1 MKPLFAQT
9 PSLNTRMLLAVV
21 ASLLLYF
28 LDTRLDYFKPVRM
41 TLSTVVYPV
50 QKLASMPDDFT
61 TWFADFFQGHRQLRE
76 KIMKLEA
83 QNLTNSVRMQK
94 MQALESENMRLREL
108 LGSSFRLKERVQVAE
123 LLSVDLDPFYQHVI
137 IDKGETFGVY
147 EGQPVL
153 DSLGVMGQVAEVSQ
167 FSSRVVLLTDPSHS
181 IPVQIVRNG
190 LRAVVT
196 GRGLG
201 ENLRM
206 EFLPHNADVRVGDL
220 LVTSGLGGRF
230 PVGYPVGKVISV
242 NFPQGKSFAEI
253 TVSPAA
259 RLATSREVMLVLP
272 GEKID
277 FGITFPLQ
285 IEESDLPALEEQPAA
300 DAPITSSEEN
310 N

>member
-1 MKPLFAQT
+1 
-9 PSLNTRMLLAVV
+9 MLLAVV

-41 TLSTVVYPV
+41 TLSTAVYPV

-61 TWFADFFQGHRQLRE
+61 TWFTDFFQGHRQLRE

-108 LGSSFRLKERVQVAE
+108 LGSSFRLQERVQVAE

-201 ENLRM
+201 ENLQM

-253 TVSPAA
+253 SVSPAA

-277 FGITFPLQ
+277 FGITYPLQ
-285 IEESDLPALEEQPAA
+285 IEESDLPAVEEQPAV
-300 DAPITSSEEN
+300 DAPVMPSEESN
-310 N
+310 

>member
-1 MKPLFAQT
+1 
-9 PSLNTRMLLAVV
+9 MLLAVV

-41 TLSTVVYPV
+41 TLSTVVYPA

-108 LGSSFRLKERVQVAE
+108 LGSSFRLQERVQVAE

-201 ENLRM
+201 ENLQM

-253 TVSPAA
+253 TVTPAA

>member
-1 MKPLFAQT
+1 
-9 PSLNTRMLLAVV
+9 MLLAVV

-108 LGSSFRLKERVQVAE
+108 LGSSFRLQERVQVAE

-201 ENLRM
+201 ENLQM

-253 TVSPAA
+253 TVTPAA

>member
-1 MKPLFAQT
+1 
-9 PSLNTRMLLAVV
+9 MLLAVV

-61 TWFADFFQGHRQLRE
+61 TWFAGFFQGHRQLRE

-108 LGSSFRLKERVQVAE
+108 LGSSFRLQERVQVAE

-137 IDKGETFGVY
+137 IDKGDTFGVY

-153 DSLGVMGQVAEVSQ
+153 DSLGVMGQVAQVSQ

-201 ENLRM
+201 ENLQM

-253 TVSPAA
+253 TVTPAA

-285 IEESDLPALEEQPAA
+285 IEESELPALEEQPVA
-300 DAPITSSEEN
+300 DEPITPSEEN

>member
-1 MKPLFAQT
+1 
-9 PSLNTRMLLAVV
+9 MLLAIV
-21 ASLLLYF
+21 ASVLLYF
-28 LDTRLDYFKPVRM
+28 LDTRLDYFKPIRAS
-41 TLSTVVYPV
+41 LSTVVYPV
-50 QKLASMPDDFT
+50 QKIASMPDDIVS
-61 TWFADFFQGHRQLRE
+61 WFSELFQGHQQLRE
-76 KIMKLEA
+76 QIMTLEA

-108 LGSSFRLKERVQVAE
+108 LGSSFRLQERVQVAE

-137 IDKGETFGVY
+137 IDKGVAFGVY
-147 EGQPVL
+147 DGQPVL

-201 ENLRM
+201 ESLQM

-230 PVGYPVGKVISV
+230 PVGYPVGSVISV
-242 NFPQGKSFAEI
+242 DFPQGKSFAEI
-253 TVSPAA
+253 AVAPAA
-259 RLATSREVMLVLP
+259 RLSTSREVMLVLP

-277 FGITFPLQ
+277 FGITYPLQ
-285 IEESDLPALEEQPAA
+285 IESSDGKVCQISRSKIMLTHQLRTVT
-300 DAPITSSEEN
+300 DGYG
-310 N
+310 

>member
-1 MKPLFAQT
+1 
-9 PSLNTRMLLAVV
+9 MLLAVV

-41 TLSTVVYPV
+41 TLSTAVYPV

-61 TWFADFFQGHRQLRE
+61 TWFTDFFQGHRQLRE

-108 LGSSFRLKERVQVAE
+108 LGSSFRLQERVQVAE

-201 ENLRM
+201 ANLQM

-253 TVSPAA
+253 SVSPAA

-277 FGITFPLQ
+277 FGITYPLQ
-285 IEESDLPALEEQPAA
+285 IEESDLPAVEEQPALEEQPAV
-300 DAPITSSEEN
+300 DAPVTPSEESN
-310 N
+310 

>member
-1 MKPLFAQT
+1 
-9 PSLNTRMLLAVV
+9 MLLAVV

-108 LGSSFRLKERVQVAE
+108 LGSSFRLQERVQVAE

-153 DSLGVMGQVAEVSQ
+153 DSLGVMGQVAQVSQ

-201 ENLRM
+201 ENLQM

-253 TVSPAA
+253 TVTPAA

>member
-1 MKPLFAQT
+1 
-9 PSLNTRMLLAVV
+9 MLLAVV

-108 LGSSFRLKERVQVAE
+108 LGSSFRLQERVQVAE

-201 ENLRM
+201 ENLQM

-253 TVSPAA
+253 SVSPAA

-285 IEESDLPALEEQPAA
+285 IEESDLPAVEEQPALEEQPAV
-300 DAPITSSEEN
+300 DAPVTPSEESN
-310 N
+310 

>member
-1 MKPLFAQT
+1 
-9 PSLNTRMLLAVV
+9 MLLAVV

-28 LDTRLDYFKPVRM
+28 LDTRLDYFKPARM

-108 LGSSFRLKERVQVAE
+108 LGSSFRLQERVQVAE

-201 ENLRM
+201 ENLQM

-253 TVSPAA
+253 TVTPAA

-285 IEESDLPALEEQPAA
+285 IEESDLPALEEQPSA
-300 DAPITSSEEN
+300 DAPITPSEEN

>member
-1 MKPLFAQT
+1 
-9 PSLNTRMLLAVV
+9 MLLAVV

-61 TWFADFFQGHRQLRE
+61 TWFTDFFQGHRQLRE

-108 LGSSFRLKERVQVAE
+108 LGSSFRLQERVQVAE

-201 ENLRM
+201 ENLQM

-253 TVSPAA
+253 TVTPAA

-285 IEESDLPALEEQPAA
+285 IEESDLPALEDQPAA
-300 DAPITSSEEN
+300 DAPITPSEEN

>member
-1 MKPLFAQT
+1 
-9 PSLNTRMLLAVV
+9 MLLAVI

-28 LDTRLDYFKPVRM
+28 LDTQLDYFKPVRAA
-41 TLSTVVYPV
+41 LSTAVYPV
-50 QKLASMPDDFT
+50 QKIASFPDDVLR
-61 TWFADFFQGHRQLRE
+61 WSADLFQGHQQLRE
-76 KIMKLEA
+76 KIMTLEA

-108 LGSSFRLKERVQVAE
+108 LGSSFRLQERVQVAE

-137 IDKGETFGVY
+137 IDKGEAFGVH

-153 DSLGVMGQVAEVSQ
+153 DALGVMGQVAEVSQ

-201 ENLRM
+201 ETLQM
-206 EFLPHNADVRVGDL
+206 EFLPHNADVREGDL
-220 LVTSGLGGRF
+220 VITSGLGGRF
-230 PVGYPVGKVISV
+230 PVGYPVGTITSV
-242 NFPQGKSFAEI
+242 DFPQGKPFADI
-253 TVSPAA
+253 AVDPAA
-259 RLATSREVMLVLP
+259 HLSTSREVMLVIP

-277 FGITFPLQ
+277 FGVTYPLQ
-285 IEESDLPALEEQPAA
+285 AEDPESQEQSVDLEAVVGQDEMPAESTQ
-300 DAPITSSEEN
+300 
-310 N
+310 

>member
-1 MKPLFAQT
+1 
-9 PSLNTRMLLAVV
+9 MLLAVV

-61 TWFADFFQGHRQLRE
+61 TWFADFFQGHLQLRE

-108 LGSSFRLKERVQVAE
+108 LGSSFRLQERVQVAE

-201 ENLRM
+201 ENLQM

-253 TVSPAA
+253 TVTPAA

>member
-1 MKPLFAQT
+1 
-9 PSLNTRMLLAVV
+9 MLLAVV

-108 LGSSFRLKERVQVAE
+108 LGSSFRLQERVQVAE

-201 ENLRM
+201 ENLQM

-253 TVSPAA
+253 SVSPAA

>member
-1 MKPLFAQT
+1 
-9 PSLNTRMLLAVV
+9 MLLAVV

-108 LGSSFRLKERVQVAE
+108 LGSSFRLQERVQVAE

-201 ENLRM
+201 ENLQM

-253 TVSPAA
+253 TVTPAA

-277 FGITFPLQ
+277 FGITYPLQ
-285 IEESDLPALEEQPAA
+285 IEESDLPAVEEQPAA

>member
-1 MKPLFAQT
+1 
-9 PSLNTRMLLAVV
+9 MLLAVV

-108 LGSSFRLKERVQVAE
+108 LGSSFRLQERVQVAE

-201 ENLRM
+201 ENLQM

>member
-1 MKPLFAQT
+1 
-9 PSLNTRMLLAVV
+9 MLLAVV

-108 LGSSFRLKERVQVAE
+108 LGSSFRLQERVQVAE

-201 ENLRM
+201 ENLQM

-253 TVSPAA
+253 TVTPAA

-285 IEESDLPALEEQPAA
+285 IEESDLPALEEQPA
-300 DAPITSSEEN
+300 SN
-310 N
+310 

>member
-1 MKPLFAQT
+1 
-9 PSLNTRMLLAVV
+9 
-21 ASLLLYF
+21 
-28 LDTRLDYFKPVRM
+28 
-41 TLSTVVYPV
+41 
-50 QKLASMPDDFT
+50 
-61 TWFADFFQGHRQLRE
+61 
-76 KIMKLEA
+76 
-83 QNLTNSVRMQK
+83 
-94 MQALESENMRLREL
+94 
-108 LGSSFRLKERVQVAE
+108 
-123 LLSVDLDPFYQHVI
+123 
-137 IDKGETFGVY
+137 
-147 EGQPVL
+147 
-153 DSLGVMGQVAEVSQ
+153 MGQVAEVSQ

-201 ENLRM
+201 ENLQM

-253 TVSPAA
+253 TVTPAA

>member
-1 MKPLFAQT
+1 
-9 PSLNTRMLLAVV
+9 MLLALV

-28 LDTRLDYFKPVRM
+28 VDSRLDYFKPVRA
-41 TLSTVVYPV
+41 TLSTVVYPI
-50 QKLASMPDDFT
+50 QKIASMPEDMAN
-61 TWFADFFQGHRQLRE
+61 WFSDFFQGHRQLRE

-108 LGSSFRLKERVQVAE
+108 LGSSFRLQERVQVSE

-201 ENLRM
+201 ENLQM

-230 PVGYPVGKVISV
+230 PVGYPVGKVSSV
-242 NFPQGKSFAEI
+242 DFPQGKSFAEI
-253 TVSPAA
+253 NVTPAA
-259 RLATSREVMLVLP
+259 RLSTSREIMLVLP

-285 IEESDLPALEEQPAA
+285 AEKDDLPAKESQPVV
-300 DAPITSSEEN
+300 DDFMTPSEGN

>member
-1 MKPLFAQT
+1 
-9 PSLNTRMLLAVV
+9 MLLAVV

-108 LGSSFRLKERVQVAE
+108 LGSSFRLQERVQVAE

-201 ENLRM
+201 ENLQM

-253 TVSPAA
+253 TVTPAA

-277 FGITFPLQ
+277 FGITYPLQ